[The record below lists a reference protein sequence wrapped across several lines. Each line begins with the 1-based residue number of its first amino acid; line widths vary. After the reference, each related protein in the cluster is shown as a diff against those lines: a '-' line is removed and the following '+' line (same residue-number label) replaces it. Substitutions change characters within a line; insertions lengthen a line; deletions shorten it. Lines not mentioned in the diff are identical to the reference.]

1 MPNKNEERRRAT
13 QQAQVKDMFSK
24 DIATNY
30 ENECKRN
37 ETEPTFEGLIQF
49 AISRGIVRDVDIKRY
64 MTFALYPKALWE
76 RNGRRTAAV
85 LDLEDILGVPDRQ
98 IWSWLKHLSN
108 RYAHYRR
115 GKK

>member
-1 MPNKNEERRRAT
+1 
-13 QQAQVKDMFSK
+13 MFSK

-37 ETEPTFEGLIQF
+37 GNEPTFEGLIQF
-49 AISRGIVRDVDIKRY
+49 AISRGLVREIDINRY

-76 RNGRRTAAV
+76 RNGRRKAAV
-85 LDLEDILGVPDRQ
+85 LDLEDIIGVSDRH
-98 IWSWLKHLSN
+98 IWNWLRDLSK
-108 RYAHYRR
+108 RYLHYRH